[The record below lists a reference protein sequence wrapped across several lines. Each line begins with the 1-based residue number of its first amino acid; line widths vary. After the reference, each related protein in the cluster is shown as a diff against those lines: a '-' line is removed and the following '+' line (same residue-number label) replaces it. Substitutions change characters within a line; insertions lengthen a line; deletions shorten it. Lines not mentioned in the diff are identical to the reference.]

1 MSDEQSVYGVKA
13 ALALVERRPGDVLRI
28 HYRADR
34 RAQLKGVL
42 SWAASRR
49 LPYRELDEEG
59 LRKVAG
65 GTHHEGLVVIAKPL
79 RFAPFEPEAQANA
92 PREPT
97 ARTHELRAP
106 EARTPA
112 PSAPGDRRSGS
123 GARERHPVWLA
134 LDGVENPHN
143 LGAILRSAAFFGA
156 AGVLVGGAAPG
167 DKVNQAALRVAEG
180 GAEYV
185 RVAAVPDL
193 AAALAAQAAQGWA
206 VLGLETDGTPLPRS
220 RPARPILLV
229 LGHEHEGLRPAIRA
243 ACGAVHRIPGD
254 GTLASLNVS
263 VAAGVALAL
272 LLSPR

>member
-79 RFAPFEPEAQANA
+79 RFAPFAPEAQTNA
-92 PREPT
+92 PREPSARANDPRAAR
-97 ARTHELRAP
+97 ART
-106 EARTPA
+106 TP
-112 PSAPGDRRSGS
+112 PSPP
-123 GARERHPVWLA
+123 GARERHSIWLA